1 MGKQELM
8 DSSVLLDNINEVLS
22 IWDSQQSNT
31 QSLQPSY
38 LFSPSFTSTNNNN
51 NANNKS
57 NKSNHH
63 RPHSSRRPISK
74 SLKKSKSSKKSH
86 HRSLPP
92 NKSADFHQKTAVTV
106 AGPHQTYYI
115 KDDTSIRHK
124 NNHKNHGHHKSKTH
138 HRHRKHHHN
147 VSRTPINITSID
159 EIPSFCVHNDR
170 RLNLLAEMIELK
182 RNELERISGRHD
194 GTLDS
199 IIDLYLSATAS
210 VIHLRKQHRFL
221 SSFAEQLSREGQI
234 RNKLSD
240 SILST
245 LHNIEE
251 QRKNL
256 LNKIES
262 PSWEIKHHF
271 HILSFEHFRG
281 NQQPHLL
288 EIAEVLP
295 SRLQIA
301 AISHS
306 STLKNDALLKQ
317 FNIAQKERD
326 LLYKKL
332 SQIDKKRQL
341 VQSHLKDYKK
351 MMQIIKKNIGEKRL
365 NKLKAAKE
373 SKMRSKPKQNK
384 KHIEFEQMMQ
394 SMASPVASP
403 SFGPM
408 NGRFVGSDRFRLQYL
423 SAINIRKSNE
433 QNEVMEVKK
442 KTKYKRRLLKSKPLR
457 QNILNIIDKQKFVLH
472 GVQSQKENDKKMIYS
487 VSLRND
493 ENQIEMK
500 EDANEYEVD
509 LSDNIHG
516 NHFEAK
522 QVVQNEENKNTMDA
536 PHRDWSVLA
545 KHLKDSSK
553 EQARRKQISKQ
564 LERILHVRE
573 GLIVG
578 FDQLKQ
584 IYQSSKIGQTK

>member
-1 MGKQELM
+1 MG
-8 DSSVLLDNINEVLS
+8 
-22 IWDSQQSNT
+22 
-31 QSLQPSY
+31 
-38 LFSPSFTSTNNNN
+38 
-51 NANNKS
+51 
-57 NKSNHH
+57 
-63 RPHSSRRPISK
+63 
-74 SLKKSKSSKKSH
+74 
-86 HRSLPP
+86 
-92 NKSADFHQKTAVTV
+92 
-106 AGPHQTYYI
+106 
-115 KDDTSIRHK
+115 
-124 NNHKNHGHHKSKTH
+124 
-138 HRHRKHHHN
+138 
-147 VSRTPINITSID
+147 
-159 EIPSFCVHNDR
+159 
-170 RLNLLAEMIELK
+170 
-182 RNELERISGRHD
+182 
-194 GTLDS
+194 
-199 IIDLYLSATAS
+199 IDLYLSATAS

-351 MMQIIKKNIGEKRL
+351 MMQI
-365 NKLKAAKE
+365 
-373 SKMRSKPKQNK
+373 NK

-423 SAINIRKSNE
+423 SAINIRKSNKKKFDLIQFVVQIDKFLGISSIETDKELNDLKDESDLINPITGKLNNPSNDDKDDEQKDKNEHDGDENKEDVNDDNDVDMDGNEKNE
-433 QNEVMEVKK
+433 QNEEVTIKK

-487 VSLRND
+487 VSLRSD
-493 ENQIEMK
+493 ENEIEMK

-553 EQARRKQISKQ
+553 EQARRKQILKQ

>member
-1 MGKQELM
+1 MG
-8 DSSVLLDNINEVLS
+8 
-22 IWDSQQSNT
+22 
-31 QSLQPSY
+31 
-38 LFSPSFTSTNNNN
+38 
-51 NANNKS
+51 
-57 NKSNHH
+57 
-63 RPHSSRRPISK
+63 
-74 SLKKSKSSKKSH
+74 
-86 HRSLPP
+86 
-92 NKSADFHQKTAVTV
+92 
-106 AGPHQTYYI
+106 
-115 KDDTSIRHK
+115 
-124 NNHKNHGHHKSKTH
+124 
-138 HRHRKHHHN
+138 
-147 VSRTPINITSID
+147 
-159 EIPSFCVHNDR
+159 
-170 RLNLLAEMIELK
+170 
-182 RNELERISGRHD
+182 
-194 GTLDS
+194 
-199 IIDLYLSATAS
+199 IDLYLSATAS
-210 VIHLRKQHRFL
+210 VIHLRKQHRYL
-221 SSFAEQLSREGQI
+221 SSFAEQLSREGLI

-240 SILST
+240 CILNT

-351 MMQIIKKNIGEKRL
+351 MMQI
-365 NKLKAAKE
+365 
-373 SKMRSKPKQNK
+373 NK

-423 SAINIRKSNE
+423 SAINIRKSNKKKFDLIQFVVQIDKFLGISSIETDKELNDLKDESDLINPITGKLNNPSNDDKDDEQKDENDDDGDENKEDVNHDNDVDMDGNDENE

-487 VSLRND
+487 VSLRSD
-493 ENQIEMK
+493 ENEIEMK

-553 EQARRKQISKQ
+553 EQARRKQILKQ

>member
-1 MGKQELM
+1 MG
-8 DSSVLLDNINEVLS
+8 
-22 IWDSQQSNT
+22 
-31 QSLQPSY
+31 
-38 LFSPSFTSTNNNN
+38 
-51 NANNKS
+51 
-57 NKSNHH
+57 
-63 RPHSSRRPISK
+63 
-74 SLKKSKSSKKSH
+74 
-86 HRSLPP
+86 
-92 NKSADFHQKTAVTV
+92 
-106 AGPHQTYYI
+106 
-115 KDDTSIRHK
+115 
-124 NNHKNHGHHKSKTH
+124 
-138 HRHRKHHHN
+138 
-147 VSRTPINITSID
+147 
-159 EIPSFCVHNDR
+159 
-170 RLNLLAEMIELK
+170 
-182 RNELERISGRHD
+182 
-194 GTLDS
+194 
-199 IIDLYLSATAS
+199 IDLYLSATAS
-210 VIHLRKQHRFL
+210 VIHLRKQHRYL
-221 SSFAEQLSREGQI
+221 SSFAEQLSREGLI

-240 SILST
+240 CILNT

-351 MMQIIKKNIGEKRL
+351 MMQI
-365 NKLKAAKE
+365 
-373 SKMRSKPKQNK
+373 NK

-423 SAINIRKSNE
+423 SAINIRKSNKKKFDLIQFVVQIDKFLGISSIETDKELNDLKDESDLINPITGKLNNPSNDDKDDEQKDDVNHDNDVDMDGNDENE

-487 VSLRND
+487 
-493 ENQIEMK
+493 
-500 EDANEYEVD
+500 
-509 LSDNIHG
+509 
-516 NHFEAK
+516 
-522 QVVQNEENKNTMDA
+522 
-536 PHRDWSVLA
+536 
-545 KHLKDSSK
+545 
-553 EQARRKQISKQ
+553 
-564 LERILHVRE
+564 
-573 GLIVG
+573 
-578 FDQLKQ
+578 
-584 IYQSSKIGQTK
+584 

>member
-1 MGKQELM
+1 MG
-8 DSSVLLDNINEVLS
+8 
-22 IWDSQQSNT
+22 
-31 QSLQPSY
+31 
-38 LFSPSFTSTNNNN
+38 
-51 NANNKS
+51 
-57 NKSNHH
+57 
-63 RPHSSRRPISK
+63 
-74 SLKKSKSSKKSH
+74 
-86 HRSLPP
+86 
-92 NKSADFHQKTAVTV
+92 
-106 AGPHQTYYI
+106 
-115 KDDTSIRHK
+115 
-124 NNHKNHGHHKSKTH
+124 
-138 HRHRKHHHN
+138 
-147 VSRTPINITSID
+147 
-159 EIPSFCVHNDR
+159 
-170 RLNLLAEMIELK
+170 
-182 RNELERISGRHD
+182 
-194 GTLDS
+194 
-199 IIDLYLSATAS
+199 IDLYLSATAS

-351 MMQIIKKNIGEKRL
+351 MMQI
-365 NKLKAAKE
+365 
-373 SKMRSKPKQNK
+373 NK

-423 SAINIRKSNE
+423 SAINIRKSNKKKFDLIQFVVQIDKFLGISSIETDKELNDLKDESDLINPITGKLNNPSNDDKDDEQKDKEDVNHDNDVDMDGNDENE

-536 PHRDWSVLA
+536 PRRDWSVLA

-553 EQARRKQISKQ
+553 EQARRKQILKQ

>member
-1 MGKQELM
+1 MG
-8 DSSVLLDNINEVLS
+8 
-22 IWDSQQSNT
+22 
-31 QSLQPSY
+31 
-38 LFSPSFTSTNNNN
+38 
-51 NANNKS
+51 
-57 NKSNHH
+57 
-63 RPHSSRRPISK
+63 
-74 SLKKSKSSKKSH
+74 
-86 HRSLPP
+86 
-92 NKSADFHQKTAVTV
+92 
-106 AGPHQTYYI
+106 
-115 KDDTSIRHK
+115 
-124 NNHKNHGHHKSKTH
+124 
-138 HRHRKHHHN
+138 
-147 VSRTPINITSID
+147 
-159 EIPSFCVHNDR
+159 
-170 RLNLLAEMIELK
+170 
-182 RNELERISGRHD
+182 
-194 GTLDS
+194 
-199 IIDLYLSATAS
+199 IDLYLSATAS

-281 NQQPHLL
+281 NQQPLLL
-288 EIAEVLP
+288 EFAEVLP

-341 VQSHLKDYKK
+341 QSHLKDYKK

-423 SAINIRKSNE
+423 SAINIRKSNKKKFDLIQFVVQIDKFLGISSIETDKELNDLKDESDLINPITGKLNNPSNDDKDDEQKDKNEDDGDENKEDVNDDNDVDMDGNEKNE
-433 QNEVMEVKK
+433 QNEEVTIKK

-553 EQARRKQISKQ
+553 EQARRKQILKQ